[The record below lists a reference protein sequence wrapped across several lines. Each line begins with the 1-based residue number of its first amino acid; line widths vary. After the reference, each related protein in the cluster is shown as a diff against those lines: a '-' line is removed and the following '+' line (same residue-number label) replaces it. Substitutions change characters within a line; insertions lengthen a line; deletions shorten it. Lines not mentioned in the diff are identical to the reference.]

1 MTKKHKNSITLD
13 EFLCEN
19 LKDQEMAKEFLNVSL
34 ESYFED
40 GNFEEFL
47 RSLEYVIK
55 ANQSVSS
62 FAKEARINRAHLYSI
77 FKNEKKPK
85 FDTVITILSKLGFQ
99 IKVA

>member
-1 MTKKHKNSITLD
+1 MKNSTNFSDYLI
-13 EFLCEN
+13 EQ
-19 LKDQEMAKEFLNVSL
+19 LKDQELAREFLNVSL
-34 ESYFED
+34 ESYLED

-62 FAKEARINRAHLYSI
+62 FAKEAHMNRAHLYSI
-77 FKNEKKPK
+77 FKNEKRPR
-85 FDTVITILSKLGFQ
+85 FDTVINILSKLGFQ